1 MLRNLYD
8 RVLALSAS
16 PNATYWLAVI
26 SFTESSF
33 FPIPPD
39 PLLLLM
45 GLARPA
51 NALRYALVCTVASVL
66 GGIAGY
72 FIGYALYE
80 QLALPLIRFYNY
92 EEAVDRFRGM
102 FQEWGFWIIMIKGL
116 LPIPYK
122 VVTIISGA
130 ANYNFPLFILASVVT
145 RGARFFLIAV
155 LLRRYG
161 VSIRDFIERRLTLVT
176 TVAGVAIVLGF
187 VAIRLL

>member
-1 MLRNLYD
+1 MLRRLYD

-16 PNATYWLAVI
+16 PYAPYWLAIV
-26 SFTESSF
+26 SFAESSF

-45 GLARPA
+45 GLAKPNR
-51 NALRYALVCTVASVL
+51 ALRYALICTVASVV
-66 GGIAGY
+66 GGMLGY
-72 FIGYALYE
+72 FIGFALYE
-80 QLALPLIRFYNY
+80 QIALPLIRTYRY
-92 EEAVDRFRGM
+92 EEAAEKYRIL

-130 ANYNFPLFILASVVT
+130 ASYNFPLFIVASIIT
-145 RGARFFLIAV
+145 RGARFFIIAL

-176 TVAGVAIVLGF
+176 TVAGVAVIAGF
-187 VAIRLL
+187 LLIRLL

>member
-26 SFTESSF
+26 SFAESSF

-45 GLARPA
+45 GLAQPA

-72 FIGYALYE
+72 FIGYGLYE

-130 ANYNFPLFILASVVT
+130 ASYNFPLFVLASVVT

-161 VSIRDFIERRLTLVT
+161 VSIRDFIERRLTFVT
-176 TVAGVAIVLGF
+176 TVAGVGIVLGF
-187 VAIRLL
+187 VALKLL